1 MKYIKLPP
9 PLKKTSQANSLLME
23 CQIKGDV
30 KFRCDAPRSQIL
42 MEPFET
48 HIIRL
53 LCILLETETKL
64 EQRAREEQN
73 II

>member
-1 MKYIKLPP
+1 
-9 PLKKTSQANSLLME
+9 ME
-23 CQIKGDV
+23 CQIKEDV
-30 KFRCDAPRSQIL
+30 KFRCDAPRPQIL

-64 EQRAREEQN
+64 EQREEQHN
-73 II
+73 LSFEKKQVQNLVDFCY